1 MNIHEYQA
9 KELLQKFDVAT
20 TRGRVAAT
28 LDEAEQIARELGDID
43 IVVKAQIHAGGRGKG
58 SFKDGFKGGVHVRKT
73 PDEVRD
79 VAAKMLGQILVT
91 HQTGPA
97 GRLVNKLL
105 VAESADIAREI
116 YFAVLLDRATAAPLI
131 VASTEGG
138 VEIEAV
144 AAKSPEKIIREP
156 IDPLAGLQPYQARKL
171 ASQLGFESSQLKNAS
186 KLFEGLYRTFIAY
199 DCSMIEVNPLV
210 VTNKGEV
217 LALDAKFNFDDN
229 ALYRHPE
236 IAAMRDVAE
245 EDPREVEASKHGL
258 NYIGLDGDIACLVNG
273 AGLAMATM
281 DIIKFYGGEPANFLD
296 VGGGATEEQVT
307 EALKILIADKHVK
320 AILVNIFGGIM
331 KVDIIAQGIINAAK
345 SVKLS
350 VPLVVR
356 LEGTNVERG
365 KQMLKESGLALIAA
379 DDLADAA
386 QKVVTARNRNSKS
399 QIPNPKFQL
408 NSQIPIPKWTL
419 ARNDA
424 IWKTAHFG
432 SRTPFYQTTTRTLA
446 NTEDARQLVRAS
458 RSVAAN
464 WIEADEAL
472 SKKDFLMRQ
481 KFAQKKQKRAA
492 VSCAYSTRFQRR
504 MRPVLA
510 TVWQRKLASS
520 RLSSLRSSRNLATYD
535 FSLCAFF
542 ALRFCLDL
550 A

>member
-20 TRGRVAAT
+20 TRGRVASS
-28 LDEAEQIARELGDID
+28 LDEAEQIARELGDVD

-58 SFKDGFKGGVHVRKT
+58 TFKNGFKGGVHIRRT
-73 PDEVRD
+73 PDQVRD
-79 VAAKMLGQILVT
+79 VALKMLGQILVT

-97 GRLVNKLL
+97 GRKVNKLL

-116 YFAVLLDRATAAPLI
+116 YFAVLLDRATAAPVI

-156 IDPLAGLQPYQARKL
+156 IDPLAGLQPFQTRKL
-171 ASQLGFESSQLKNAS
+171 AKQLSFEPSQLKSAS
-186 KLFEGLYRTFIAY
+186 KLFEGLYRTFVAY
-199 DCSMIEVNPLV
+199 DCSMVEVNPLV
-210 VTNKGEV
+210 VTTKGEV

-236 IAAMRDVAE
+236 IAALRDIAE

-258 NYIGLDGDIACLVNG
+258 NYIGLDGNIACLVNG

-307 EALKILIADKHVK
+307 EAFKILIADKKVK

-331 KVDIIAQGIINAAK
+331 KCDIIAQGIINAAK
-345 SVKLS
+345 TLRLS

-356 LEGTNVERG
+356 LEGTNVEAG
-365 KQMLKESGLALIAA
+365 KKLIADSGLAVIAA

-386 QKVVTARNRNSKS
+386 QKAVK
-399 QIPNPKFQL
+399 
-408 NSQIPIPKWTL
+408 
-419 ARNDA
+419 
-424 IWKTAHFG
+424 
-432 SRTPFYQTTTRTLA
+432 
-446 NTEDARQLVRAS
+446 
-458 RSVAAN
+458 AA
-464 WIEADEAL
+464 AG
-472 SKKDFLMRQ
+472 KK
-481 KFAQKKQKRAA
+481 
-492 VSCAYSTRFQRR
+492 
-504 MRPVLA
+504 
-510 TVWQRKLASS
+510 
-520 RLSSLRSSRNLATYD
+520 
-535 FSLCAFF
+535 
-542 ALRFCLDL
+542 
-550 A
+550 

>member
-58 SFKDGFKGGVHVRKT
+58 SFKNGFKGGVHVRKT

-79 VAAKMLGQILVT
+79 VAAKMLSQILVT
-91 HQTGPA
+91 HQTGPT
-97 GRLVNKLL
+97 GRLVNKVL

-138 VEIEAV
+138 VEIETV

-199 DCSMIEVNPLV
+199 DCSMVEVNPLV
-210 VTNKGEV
+210 VTRKGEV

-307 EALKILIADKHVK
+307 EAFKVLIADKHVK

-345 SVKLS
+345 STRLS
-350 VPLVVR
+350 VPLIVR
-356 LEGTNVERG
+356 LEGTNVEKG
-365 KQMLKESGLALIAA
+365 KQLLKESGVALIAA

-386 QKVVTARNRNSKS
+386 QKAVAAANAANPKS
-399 QIPNPKFQL
+399 QIPDPK
-408 NSQIPIPKWTL
+408 
-419 ARNDA
+419 
-424 IWKTAHFG
+424 
-432 SRTPFYQTTTRTLA
+432 
-446 NTEDARQLVRAS
+446 
-458 RSVAAN
+458 
-464 WIEADEAL
+464 
-472 SKKDFLMRQ
+472 
-481 KFAQKKQKRAA
+481 
-492 VSCAYSTRFQRR
+492 
-504 MRPVLA
+504 
-510 TVWQRKLASS
+510 
-520 RLSSLRSSRNLATYD
+520 
-535 FSLCAFF
+535 
-542 ALRFCLDL
+542 
-550 A
+550 

>member
-1 MNIHEYQA
+1 MNIHEHQA

-58 SFKDGFKGGVHVRKT
+58 SFKNGFKGGVHVRKT

-91 HQTGPA
+91 HQTGPT
-97 GRLVNKLL
+97 GRPVNKVL

-156 IDPLAGLQPYQARKL
+156 IEPLAGLQPYQARKL

-199 DCSMIEVNPLV
+199 DCSMVEVNPLV

-236 IAAMRDVAE
+236 IAAMRDIAE

-307 EALKILIADKHVK
+307 EAFKILIADKRVK

-345 SVKLS
+345 STRLS
-350 VPLVVR
+350 VPLIVR
-356 LEGTNVERG
+356 LEGTNVEKG
-365 KQMLKESGLALIAA
+365 KQLLKESGVALIAA

-386 QKVVTARNRNSKS
+386 QKA
-399 QIPNPKFQL
+399 
-408 NSQIPIPKWTL
+408 
-419 ARNDA
+419 
-424 IWKTAHFG
+424 
-432 SRTPFYQTTTRTLA
+432 
-446 NTEDARQLVRAS
+446 
-458 RSVAAN
+458 VAA
-464 WIEADEAL
+464 
-472 SKKDFLMRQ
+472 SKGK
-481 KFAQKKQKRAA
+481 
-492 VSCAYSTRFQRR
+492 
-504 MRPVLA
+504 
-510 TVWQRKLASS
+510 
-520 RLSSLRSSRNLATYD
+520 
-535 FSLCAFF
+535 
-542 ALRFCLDL
+542 
-550 A
+550 